1 VNFSIVASYKQIIGS
16 SAYTSEIV
24 LQCVER
30 VSVCLEAPED
40 GRGTHIDDGGAIV
53 RNLDLRNLKEIE
65 SFLLQHQLVCI
76 QDPKNV
82 RYTEVRAISLEPT
95 PSGDDECNDEAS
107 GERLP

>member
-1 VNFSIVASYKQIIGS
+1 MPNDSGIVRIEGPNDFERRRQDVNFSIVASYKQIIGS

-65 SFLLQHQLVCI
+65 SFLL
-76 QDPKNV
+76 
-82 RYTEVRAISLEPT
+82 
-95 PSGDDECNDEAS
+95 
-107 GERLP
+107 